1 MLVGPVDISP
11 RQARGMW
18 GRLTRPQRLTLLGVS
33 VLAVALVGAFL
44 VFGRQP
50 EYAVAFSNLREED
63 AAAIVAK
70 LKEAK
75 VPYELADRGTTIRV
89 PAAQVSEVRLLVADA
104 GLPQRGSGTGM
115 ELFNQPHLGMT
126 EFAEKVNYQRAL
138 EAELARSIM
147 RLDAVE
153 SARVHLVLPQPSLF
167 LAQQREPTASV
178 VLTLRPGRRLDP
190 AQVMGITQLV
200 ASSVEGLKPENINV
214 IDSNGTLL
222 SERGTPS
229 DPARQT
235 GTRQDVQRALE
246 QRLEN
251 EVTRLLARVVGP
263 DKAIVRVSAD
273 LNWDQYEANSETFSP
288 DGKPP
293 QVRSQREQRETQTQ
307 QGGAPGG
314 VPGADANIPT
324 YAAVQAAGGESRAER
339 QDTQTNYELSK
350 TVEKLVRAPGGIRRL
365 SVAVAIDSAVI
376 TDPQQADALSR
387 LVATAAGLDTARG
400 DVVTFTSL
408 PFSPPAPV
416 RPELAALRQREQ
428 LLQTLRLAAL
438 VLGPLVVVVVVWL
451 ILRRGRR
458 REATT
463 PAIRVEPA
471 APPLLAPAAAVAQAT
486 EAVAAAAEAA
496 GALTPSK
503 DDVQYANAQRE
514 LSHMAR
520 NDPEAMAGL
529 IRAWLA
535 EERARA

>member
-1 MLVGPVDISP
+1 V
-11 RQARGMW
+11 
-18 GRLTRPQRLTLLGVS
+18 
-33 VLAVALVGAFL
+33 
-44 VFGRQP
+44 
-50 EYAVAFSNLREED
+50 N
-63 AAAIVAK
+63 
-70 LKEAK
+70 
-75 VPYELADRGTTIRV
+75 
-89 PAAQVSEVRLLVADA
+89 EVRLLAAAA
-104 GLPQRGSGTGM
+104 GLPQRGSGVGM

-153 SARVHLVLPQPSLF
+153 SARVHLVLPQPTLF

-178 VLTLRPGRRLDP
+178 VLSLKPGRRLDP
-190 AQVMGITQLV
+190 AQVTGITQLV
-200 ASSVEGLKPENINV
+200 ASSVEGLKPENVNV
-214 IDSNGTLL
+214 LDSNGALL
-222 SERGTPS
+222 SERGGPA

-235 GTRQDVQRALE
+235 GTRQDVQRVLE
-246 QRLEN
+246 QRIET
-251 EVTRLLARVVGP
+251 EVTRLLGRVVGP

-288 DGKPP
+288 EGRPP
-293 QVRSQREQRETQTQ
+293 QVRSQREQREVQ
-307 QGGAPGG
+307 
-314 VPGADANIPT
+314 I
-324 YAAVQAAGGESRAER
+324 QAATGDSRAER

-365 SVAVAIDSAVI
+365 SVAVAIDSAAI

-408 PFSPPAPV
+408 PFSQTAPV
-416 RPELAALRQREQ
+416 SPELETLRQREQ
-428 LLQTLRLAAL
+428 TLQMLRLAAL
-438 VLGPLVVVVVVWL
+438 VLGPLVVVALVWL

-458 REATT
+458 PLPAA
-463 PAIRVEPA
+463 PAISVEPA
-471 APPLLAPAAAVAQAT
+471 APPLLAPAGAVEQAT
-486 EAVAAAAEAA
+486 EAVAAAAAA
-496 GALTPSK
+496 AALTPSK

-514 LSHMAR
+514 LIQMAR

-535 EERARA
+535 EERQRA

>member
-11 RQARGMW
+11 RQARGVW
-18 GRLTRPQRLTLLGVS
+18 GRLTPPQRLTLLGVAA
-33 VLAVALVGAFL
+33 LAVALVVAFL
-44 VFGRQP
+44 LFGRSP

-63 AAAIVAK
+63 AAALVAK

-75 VPYELADRGTTIRV
+75 IPYELADRGTTIRV
-89 PAAQVSEVRLLVADA
+89 PAAQVNEVRLLAAAA
-104 GLPQRGSGTGM
+104 GLPQRGSGVGM

-147 RLDAVE
+147 RLDAVD
-153 SARVHLVLPQPSLF
+153 SARVHLVLPQPTLF

-178 VLTLRPGRRLDP
+178 VLSLKPGRRLDP
-190 AQVMGITQLV
+190 AQVTGITQLV
-200 ASSVEGLKPENINV
+200 ASSVEGLKPENVNV
-214 IDSNGTLL
+214 LDSNGALL
-222 SERGTPS
+222 SERGGPT

-235 GTRQDVQRALE
+235 GTRQDVQRVLE
-246 QRLEN
+246 QRIEA
-251 EVTRLLARVVGP
+251 EVTRLLGRVVGP
-263 DKAIVRVSAD
+263 DRAIVRVSAD
-273 LNWDQYEANSETFSP
+273 LNWDQYEANSEIFSP
-288 DGKPP
+288 EGRPP
-293 QVRSQREQRETQTQ
+293 QVRSQREQREVQTQ
-307 QGGAPGG
+307 QGGRPGG

-324 YAAVQAAGGESRAER
+324 YAAIQVPAGESRAER

-365 SVAVAIDSAVI
+365 SVAVAIDSAAI
-376 TDPQQADALSR
+376 TDPQQADVLSR

-408 PFSPPAPV
+408 PFSQTAPV
-416 RPELAALRQREQ
+416 GPELEGLRQREQ
-428 LLQTLRLAAL
+428 VLQILRLAAL
-438 VLGPLVVVVVVWL
+438 VLGPLVVVALVWL

-458 REATT
+458 PQPAA
-463 PAIRVEPA
+463 PAISVQDA
-471 APPLLAPAAAVAQAT
+471 APPLLAPAAAVEQAT
-486 EAVAAAAEAA
+486 EAVAAAAAA
-496 GALTPSK
+496 AALTPSK

-514 LSHMAR
+514 LVQMAR

-535 EERARA
+535 EERQRA